1 MDVVTIVFGL
11 LALAGFGAA
20 AYLAV
25 GLAKANA
32 RLEVLR
38 EREAGLAS
46 QLEAARGDAEALGR
60 AERELRDSLASARER
75 LASAEELRRQ
85 LEADRAQLKESFK
98 GLAGDVLRT
107 SSEDFLKL
115 AAERFKSQQQAG
127 ESELEKRK
135 AAVEQLVK
143 PIGETLRKTEERLI
157 ALTQQVMD
165 SREAGAALR
174 EETAKLVRALSRPEV
189 RGQYGEIQLRRV
201 AELAGMTAYCDFA
214 EQVSERD
221 DDGRLQ
227 RPDMVVRLPNE
238 RVLAVDAKTNTFA
251 YIEAVNA
258 SSEAEREAHL
268 DRFTRHV
275 SEQAR
280 KLADKRYW
288 SLWDGSPE
296 FVVMFVPGD
305 HFIDAALSRRPELLD
320 EAAQRGVILAS
331 PATLIGLLKAV
342 AVGWREHRVA
352 EEARA
357 LLEMGRELHERTARI
372 NDLLASLGKDLERT
386 TGRYN
391 DLIGSYES
399 RFMPTLRKF
408 EDMGVRS
415 GKELSELEKITVRA
429 RLLEGATE
437 RKGD

>member
-1 MDVVTIVFGL
+1 MDVVTIMFGL
-11 LALAGFGAA
+11 LALGGLLAA
-20 AYLAV
+20 AWLAV
-25 GLAKANA
+25 ERGKVQA
-32 RLEVLR
+32 RLAASR
-38 EREAGLAS
+38 EREAGLVRE
-46 QLEAARGDAEALGR
+46 LESAREEAEALRR
-60 AERELRDSLASARER
+60 AEGELRESVASIRER
-75 LASAEELRRQ
+75 LASAEEMRRQ

-98 GLAGDVLRT
+98 SLAGDVLRA

-115 AAERFKSQQQAG
+115 AGERFKSQQQAS
-127 ESELEKRK
+127 ENELEKRK
-135 AAVEQLVK
+135 AAVEQLVR

-174 EETAKLVRALSRPEV
+174 EETARLVRALSRPEV

-214 EQVSERD
+214 EQVSTRD

-258 SSEAEREAHL
+258 ANEQEREAHL
-268 DRFTRHV
+268 ERFAKHV
-275 SEQAR
+275 AEQAR

-357 LLEMGRELHERTARI
+357 LLEMGRELHERASKVSE
-372 NDLLASLGKDLERT
+372 LLASLGRDLERA

-391 DLIGSYES
+391 ELIGSYES
-399 RFMPTLRKF
+399 RFMRTLRKF
-408 EDMGVRS
+408 EALGVKS
-415 GKELSELEKITVRA
+415 GKEIPELSEIAVRA
-429 RLLEGATE
+429 RLLEPARE
-437 RKGD
+437 SAEE